1 LAPAGHLAGA
11 SVLEEPTPMPPGQ
24 PPFAPLPASNSP
36 DFVISSVIGRG
47 DIPALCA
54 RARAALEAIDVDSLV
69 CDVGA
74 IVEPDAVTIDAI
86 ARLQLTA
93 RRLGRRIQLRD
104 ASGRLLE
111 LLAFVGLSE
120 VLPLG
125 APSGI
130 ESRGQAEEREQA
142 RGVEKERDPAD
153 PPA

>member
-1 LAPAGHLAGA
+1 MAAPD
-11 SVLEEPTPMPPGQ
+11 EPAPMRPGQ
-24 PPFAPLPASNSP
+24 PPLAPFPASNSN
-36 DFVISSVIGRG
+36 DFVIGTVIGRS

-54 RARAALEAIDVDSLV
+54 RAHVVLEAIDVDSLV

-120 VLPLG
+120 VLPLSP
-125 APSGI
+125 PSGI
-130 ESRGQAEEREQA
+130 ETRGQAEEREQA
-142 RGVEKERDPAD
+142 GRLEKERDSAD
-153 PPA
+153 PPT

>member
-1 LAPAGHLAGA
+1 
-11 SVLEEPTPMPPGQ
+11 MRPGQ
-24 PPFAPLPASNSP
+24 PPLAPLPASNSP
-36 DFVISSVIGRG
+36 DFVIGTVIGRS
-47 DIPALCA
+47 DIPDLCA
-54 RARAALEAIDVDSLV
+54 RAQLVLEAFDADSLV

-120 VLPLG
+120 VLLSEVLPLSL
-125 APSGI
+125 PSGS
-130 ESRGQAEEREQA
+130 EARRQAEEREQA
-142 RGVEKERDPAD
+142 GGVEEERDPAD

>member
-1 LAPAGHLAGA
+1 LVAP
-11 SVLEEPTPMPPGQ
+11 EEPTPMRPGQ
-24 PPFAPLPASNSP
+24 PPLAPLPASNST
-36 DFVISSVIGRG
+36 DFIIGTVIGRG

-54 RARAALEAIDVDSLV
+54 RAQVVLEAIDVDSLV

-125 APSGI
+125 AASGI
-130 ESRGQAEEREQA
+130 ETSGQAEEREQA
-142 RGVEKERDPAD
+142 GRVEEERDPAD
-153 PPA
+153 PPL